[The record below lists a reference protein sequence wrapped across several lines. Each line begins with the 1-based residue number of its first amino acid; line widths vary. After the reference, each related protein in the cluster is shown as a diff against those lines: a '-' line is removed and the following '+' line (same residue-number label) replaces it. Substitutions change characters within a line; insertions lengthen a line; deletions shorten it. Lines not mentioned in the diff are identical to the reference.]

1 MANSFLTS
9 IPSVVIIVVLLLLM
23 VFFYWFSHK
32 ITLNILEKDP
42 EKQFPLL
49 GTVQGSLL
57 GLFALIVAFTFNL
70 SITRYDQRRE
80 VVVEEAN
87 HIGTALLRCDLYPD
101 SIRSEFRKDF
111 KEYVEARIS
120 YYDAKIDNKKI
131 QESLSKAD
139 KISQRIWIRTALFSQ
154 DPKTS
159 LVTSSQMI
167 PALNN
172 MIDIVTTRDE
182 LRTAHIP
189 DSIIWLMISLALLS
203 SFILGFGS
211 GKKKILW
218 VAIWC
223 FFFVMSVSIYFI
235 LDLDRPTQGINTL
248 NVTHQKI
255 VDIRKMLD

>member
-1 MANSFLTS
+1 M
-9 IPSVVIIVVLLLLM
+9 VVLVFLM
-23 VFFYWFSHK
+23 VISYWSSHK
-32 ITLNILEKDP
+32 ISLNILEKDP
-42 EKQFPLL
+42 ERKFPLL
-49 GTVQGSLL
+49 GTMQGSIL
-57 GLFALIVAFTFNL
+57 GLLALIIAFTFNL

-101 SIRSEFRKDF
+101 SIRAEFRKDF

-120 YYDAKIDNKKI
+120 YYEARIDDKKT
-131 QESLSKAD
+131 QESLDKAD
-139 KISQRIWIRTALFSQ
+139 KISQRIWTRAGLLSKDTKASIISGQ
-154 DPKTS
+154 
-159 LVTSSQMI
+159 QMI

-189 DSIIWLMISLALLS
+189 DSIIWLMISLAVIS
-203 SFILGFGS
+203 SFFLGIGT

-218 VAIWC
+218 LAIWC
-223 FFFVMSVSIYFI
+223 FFFVMSVSFYFI

-248 NVTHQKI
+248 NATHQKI